1 MFRAYRDGYIHFNQ
15 RGRNVFEPTLSTV
28 QVEMGIGNDDHR
40 RRVHAALQRVL
51 SEITLPS
58 EDYTALRTWV
68 NEELPQL
75 QAAGYTSYVVFGSY
89 RRDYHRSLR
98 IAQYELAKPTTATA
112 IVLGDTPP
120 LGLTIGQGRTD
131 PLEFELKF
139 HLLTEFADLN
149 VAIYEKDSGGE
160 AVELGLLRHDHCF
173 SQTVVL
179 PRDYYGVGRKAFGG
193 KKEVLEIARHIAFAD
208 DLDDSQKKTELR
220 GLIATARESGVQ
232 VTEHELTEFLDK
244 ELAHGIADDPS
255 YSWVH
260 LAVFRRFEEVGRC
273 RTWHNEEDLREAVS
287 SIALDSPNRWELDI
301 GEEENT

>member
-1 MFRAYRDGYIHFNQ
+1 MAPEDG
-15 RGRNVFEPTLSTV
+15 E
-28 QVEMGIGNDDHR
+28 R
-40 RRVHAALQRVL
+40 RQRVHAALQRAL
-51 SEITLPS
+51 DGISLPS
-58 EDYTALRTWV
+58 GDYTTIRTWI

-89 RRDYHRSLR
+89 RRNYHRSLR

-112 IVLGDTPP
+112 VVLGDTPP

-173 SQTVVL
+173 TQTVVL
-179 PRDYYGVGRKAFGG
+179 PRDYYGVDRNDFDRKD
-193 KKEVLEIARHIAFAD
+193 EVLEVARHIAFAD
-208 DLDDSQKKTELR
+208 DLDDNQKKTELR
-220 GLIATARESGVQ
+220 GLIATARDSGIQ
-232 VTEHELTEFLDK
+232 ITEHELTEFLEG
-244 ELAHGIADDPS
+244 ELAGRNADAPS

-260 LAVFRRFEEVGRC
+260 LALFRRFEEANRC
-273 RTWHNEEDLREAVS
+273 QTWHTEADLREVVARV
-287 SIALDSPNRWELDI
+287 ALDAPKRWTV
-301 GEEENT
+301 N